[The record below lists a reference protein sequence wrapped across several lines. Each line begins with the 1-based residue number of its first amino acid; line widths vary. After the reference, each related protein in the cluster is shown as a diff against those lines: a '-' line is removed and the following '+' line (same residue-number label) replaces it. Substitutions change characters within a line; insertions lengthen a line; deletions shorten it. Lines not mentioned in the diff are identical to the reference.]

1 MKYLLLILITLS
13 LGAGSRQT
21 VIRDKS
27 GKPMVIVTE
36 SKGRQVFRSS
46 SGQVLGSSSRT
57 GSRTLYRDASGRTIA
72 TKTERR

>member
-27 GKPMVIVTE
+27 GKPMIIVTE
-36 SKGRQVFRSS
+36 SKGRQTFRSA

-57 GSRTLYRDASGRTIA
+57 GSRTLYRDASGRPIA